1 MAVNQRMQAATS
13 RVEESCK
20 RVKDISNEILRE
32 LEDVTPIPGIPMM
45 DLDDEDSAVIAIHE
59 VLEQRTEII
68 EPIAAAPKRR
78 ARTEPGVR

>member
-1 MAVNQRMQAATS
+1 MAVNQRMAAATA

-20 RVKDISNEILRE
+20 RVRDISTDILRE
-32 LEDVTPIPGIPMM
+32 LEDMTPIPGVPMM

-59 VLEQRTEII
+59 VLEQRTEMI
-68 EPIAAAPKRR
+68 EPIAAPPKRR